1 VIIRS
6 VTDDGRRRNSKAS
19 LATIPNVRNV
29 AIEYTATSLSI
40 PSRVRFKY
48 RLEGFEQAWQ
58 DVGTR
63 RTAYYNNL
71 PPGRYAFHVMAAN
84 EDGVWNAQGAVV
96 SLIVPPLFYQT
107 FLFRSLCLAILI
119 LLIGTLFSA
128 RLRQVTERQRRRLEQ
143 RMADRL
149 NERTRIAREL
159 HDSLLQGFQGL
170 MFRLQ
175 AVRQLLPERPV
186 DATAVLDS
194 ALGVAD
200 QAIYEGR
207 DAIQNLRSSTFDD
220 HDLPTALG
228 TLGAELGVGIET
240 QSQPEYRV
248 VVEGRPRELVPVL
261 RDDVYRIVREAVRN
275 AYQHANAKHIETEVT
290 FGERELRVRVR
301 DDGIGVDP
309 QILIRGQRAGHWGL
323 PGMRE
328 RSESFGGQLDVWSEK
343 NAGTE
348 IELRIS
354 AHIAYARPPI
364 SISRRIRSFLE
375 HYSMR
380 LRPNIRASTDH
391 APGPNMAKA
400 RPSAPATTDNEVQR

>member
-1 VIIRS
+1 
-6 VTDDGRRRNSKAS
+6 
-19 LATIPNVRNV
+19 
-29 AIEYTATSLSI
+29 
-40 PSRVRFKY
+40 
-48 RLEGFEQAWQ
+48 
-58 DVGTR
+58 
-63 RTAYYNNL
+63 
-71 PPGRYAFHVMAAN
+71 
-84 EDGVWNAQGAVV
+84 
-96 SLIVPPLFYQT
+96 
-107 FLFRSLCLAILI
+107 
-119 LLIGTLFSA
+119 
-128 RLRQVTERQRRRLEQ
+128 LRQVTERQRRRLEQ

-170 MFRLQ
+170 TFRLQ
-175 AVRQLLPERPV
+175 AVRQLLPERPG
-186 DATAVLDS
+186 DATSILDS
-194 ALGVAD
+194 ALEVAD
-200 QAIYEGR
+200 QAMYEGR

-220 HDLPTALG
+220 HDLTTALG
-228 TLGAELGVGIET
+228 TLGTELGVGIGA

-248 VVEGRPRELVPVL
+248 VVEGKPRELAPVF
-261 RDDVYRIVREAVRN
+261 RDDIYRIVREAVRN
-275 AYQHANAKHIETEVT
+275 AYQHANAKHVETEVT

-309 QILIRGQRAGHWGL
+309 QILVRGRRAGHWGL

-328 RSESFGGQLDVWSEK
+328 RSESLGGQLDVWSEK

-354 AHIAYARPPI
+354 AHIAYAWPPI
-364 SISRRIRSFLE
+364 SISRRIRSLLG

-400 RPSAPATTDNEVQR
+400 KPSAPATTDNEVQR